1 MRATKRSLLLAAA
14 CALCWIAF
22 PAQASDDTRANRLFV
37 EAVKSI
43 RAAEGETGAPRKLE
57 LLKTARRKL
66 EAIVDRHPSSGLAVK
81 LASGQN
87 VGTVSL
93 ADLDAAIKAAT
104 VHACPRAPTPACVL
118 SMALATAEKIKNAF
132 DRSLAFAGIAAAQAK
147 SGNDRAAE
155 ETLATALATAE
166 KIKVASLRPW
176 VLAGVAE
183 AQAGMGHIADALA
196 TAEKTE
202 VAYLRSWVLAGVAEA
217 QAGMGHIADALA
229 TAEKIETAHARSW
242 AFAGI
247 AAARAGMGH
256 IPDALATA
264 EEIEAADARS
274 WAFAGIAAARAKWGN
289 DRAAEET
296 LATALATAE
305 KIAAESLFRDEQT
318 NALDA
323 VRRLFRRYGMSR
335 DQERWMAADLAE
347 FFSQI
352 LASRAFAG
360 IAEAQAKMG
369 HIADALATA
378 EKIEDAGTR
387 SGAFAGIAAAQAK
400 SGNGRAAEEIFATAF
415 ADAEKIKD
423 AGDRSLAFVGIAAAL
438 IEAE

>member
-1 MRATKRSLLLAAA
+1 MRATKRSLLLVAA
-14 CALCWIAF
+14 CALFWGGV

-93 ADLDAAIKAAT
+93 ADLDAAIEAAT
-104 VHACPRAPTPACVL
+104 VRACPRAPTPACVL
-118 SMALATAEKIKNAF
+118 SMALATAEKIKNAV
-132 DRSLAFAGIAAAQAK
+132 DRSLAFAGITVAQAR
-147 SGNDRAAE
+147 SGNDGAAE
-155 ETLATALATAE
+155 ETLAAALATAE
-166 KIKVASLRPW
+166 KIKVAYLRPWVLAGIAEAQAGMGHIADALATAKKIKVAYLRPW

-183 AQAGMGHIADALA
+183 AQAGMGHIP
-196 TAEKTE
+196 
-202 VAYLRSWVLAGVAEA
+202 
-217 QAGMGHIADALA
+217 DALA

-247 AAARAGMGH
+247 AAARAGVGH

-264 EEIEAADARS
+264 EKIEAADARS

-305 KIAAESLFRDEQT
+305 KIAAESLFWDEQT
-318 NALDA
+318 NPLDA
-323 VRRLFRRYGMSR
+323 FRRLFARYGMSR
-335 DQERWMAADLAE
+335 D
-347 FFSQI
+347 SQM

-360 IAEAQAKMG
+360 IAAAQAKMG

-378 EKIEDAGTR
+378 KKIEDAGIR
-387 SGAFAGIAAAQAK
+387 SGAFAGIAAARAK

-415 ADAEKIKD
+415 ANAEKIKA
-423 AGDRSLAFVGIAAAL
+423 AGERSWALVGIANAL

>member
-1 MRATKRSLLLAAA
+1 MRATKRSLLLVAA
-14 CALCWIAF
+14 CALFWGGV

-93 ADLDAAIKAAT
+93 ADLDAAIEAAT
-104 VHACPRAPTPACVL
+104 VRACPRAPTPACVL
-118 SMALATAEKIKNAF
+118 SMALATAEKIKNAV
-132 DRSLAFAGIAAAQAK
+132 DRSLAFAGIAVAQAR
-147 SGNDRAAE
+147 SGNDGAAE
-155 ETLATALATAE
+155 ETLAAALATAE
-166 KIKVASLRPW
+166 KIKVAYLRPW
-176 VLAGVAE
+176 VLAG
-183 AQAGMGHIADALA
+183 I
-196 TAEKTE
+196 
-202 VAYLRSWVLAGVAEA
+202 AEA

-247 AAARAGMGH
+247 AAARAGVGH

-264 EEIEAADARS
+264 EKIEAADARS

-305 KIAAESLFRDEQT
+305 KIAAESLFWDEQT
-318 NALDA
+318 NPLDA
-323 VRRLFRRYGMSR
+323 FRRLFARYGMSR
-335 DQERWMAADLAE
+335 DQESWIAAGWAE
-347 FFSQI
+347 ILSQM

-360 IAEAQAKMG
+360 IAAAQAKMG

-378 EKIEDAGTR
+378 EKIEDAGIR
-387 SGAFAGIAAAQAK
+387 SGAFAGIAAARAK

-415 ADAEKIKD
+415 ANAEKIKA
-423 AGDRSLAFVGIAAAL
+423 AGERSWALVGIANAL